1 VKDSTAAEVMN
12 SCQLRDLAVRASYE
26 YPASRCAVSQW
37 EKFSVEDSYPL
48 HNILQYYFSGERD

>member
-12 SCQLRDLAVRASYE
+12 SCRLGDLAARESHE
-26 YPASRCAVSQW
+26 YPASPCAVSQW
-37 EKFSVEDSYPL
+37 EKLSVEDSYPL